1 MYDRFRELGVP
12 VKITRDDDITL
23 DSDERTKRI
32 LDAFGNT
39 EDVIVISNHINA
51 GGGDGA
57 EVIYALRNDSDL
69 SKDIIEEIAKEGQNT
84 RKYYQQRLPSNPVK
98 DYYFIHRNT
107 PNTEAIIVEYGFLDS
122 PKDDV
127 NQLKNNY
134 EDYAEAVVRAVMKY
148 ANKNYIAPIGG
159 DYYTV
164 QKGDSLWAIANK
176 YGITVQELKELNNL
190 TSNIID
196 VGDTLKVKNAEEVLP
211 EDYLIYTVQKGDSLY
226 KIANQYNTTVD
237 ILKQI
242 NNLPG
247 TSLQINQQLF
257 IPKDGNIDITID
269 QDKEGIKYIVKSGD
283 TLYQIATSYGV
294 SVDNIKKANNL
305 TSNILSIGQ
314 ELIIPVDDT
323 IVEEVDPPTAAG
335 INYVVKSGDNL
346 YSIANKYGVSVDD
359 IKNTNN
365 LLSNTLQIGQ
375 ILKIPGTSNYAT
387 YTVKSGD
394 SLWKIANEYGTTVNE
409 LKTINNLEGTLLAIG
424 QELLIP
430 TK

>member
-1 MYDRFRELGVP
+1 MIFFLFYFHLI
-12 VKITRDDDITL
+12 K
-23 DSDERTKRI
+23 
-32 LDAFGNT
+32 
-39 EDVIVISNHINA
+39 
-51 GGGDGA
+51 
-57 EVIYALRNDSDL
+57 RND
-69 SKDIIEEIAKEGQNT
+69 I
-84 RKYYQQRLPSNPVK
+84 
-98 DYYFIHRNT
+98 
-107 PNTEAIIVEYGFLDS
+107 
-122 PKDDV
+122 
-127 NQLKNNY
+127 
-134 EDYAEAVVRAVMKY
+134 
-148 ANKNYIAPIGG
+148 
-159 DYYTV
+159 
-164 QKGDSLWAIANK
+164 
-176 YGITVQELKELNNL
+176 
-190 TSNIID
+190 
-196 VGDTLKVKNAEEVLP
+196 
-211 EDYLIYTVQKGDSLY
+211 LIYIKKLLPNLNIVLLTGKIKVSEKKKIYVSL
-226 KIANQYNTTVD
+226 
-237 ILKQI
+237 
-242 NNLPG
+242 
-247 TSLQINQQLF
+247 
-257 IPKDGNIDITID
+257 KDGNIDITID